1 VAVSTEAASTAVA
14 VDTGKHQPDMQPEPL
29 KEYETMRSNIIA
41 IPLLALPLA
50 AFLQVCE
57 AQQASPKTFA
67 SAEEASHALFVA
79 VEADATGAVTQI
91 LGENNELTGSSD
103 ADQDKAERAQFVRKY
118 REMHRL
124 ARQNNGEVVLYIGAE
139 NWPFPIPLVSHNG
152 VWQYD
157 SDTGEKEV
165 LYRRIGANE
174 VAAIEACH
182 ELIANLEKPRAP
194 DSDNPAGPLL
204 TAARA
209 DNKPV
214 PYQGYAFRLL
224 SKPGHDKFGIVAYP
238 TVYGSSGVMTF
249 IVNSKGVVYQKDLGP
264 GTQSVATAMAAY
276 PADSTWVPA
285 EAGLEGPG

>member
-1 VAVSTEAASTAVA
+1 
-14 VDTGKHQPDMQPEPL
+14 
-29 KEYETMRSNIIA
+29 MRSNIKGPAKFPSRAQIA
-41 IPLLALPLA
+41 IPLLAMPLA
-50 AFLQVCE
+50 AWLQVSE
-57 AQQASPKTFA
+57 AQQASQRTFH

-79 VEADATGAVTQI
+79 VEADATSAVTQI
-91 LGENNELTGSSD
+91 LGQNNELTGSSD

-124 ARQNNGEVVLYIGAE
+124 ARENNGEVVLYIGAE

-152 VWQYD
+152 VWHYD

-182 ELIANLEKPRAP
+182 ALIATLEKPQAHT

-214 PYQGYAFRLL
+214 PFQGYSFRLL

-238 TVYGSSGVMTF
+238 TVYGSSGIMTF
-249 IVNSKGVVYQKDLGP
+249 IVNDKGVVYQKDLGA
-264 GTQSVATAMAAY
+264 GTEKVAAGMTTY
-276 PADSTWVPA
+276 PADSTWVSA
-285 EAGLEGPG
+285 ETGLEGPG